1 MTDLRVVTIN
11 GTDKIL
17 ESAAVE
23 GLADSL
29 RGRVLQP
36 GDAVYDQA
44 RQVWN
49 GMIDR
54 RPALIARCAGAA
66 DVIAAVRFARIHE
79 LLVSIKGGGH
89 NITGNAVCEGGLMI
103 DLSLMKG
110 MRIDPLARTV
120 RAEAGLTWGEFNRET
135 EAFGLATTG
144 GVVSTTGIAGLTL
157 GGGLGW
163 LMGKYGMAVDNVRSV
178 ELVDAS
184 GQIHTAD
191 AEQNPDLYWALRGGG
206 GNFGVAAS
214 FDYDAHPVSMIYG
227 GLIAFALPDAPKVW
241 EFFGDFA
248 AESPDELVLMMALVH
263 APDGSGHKIAAVVMC
278 HCGDLAKGEKAAAAI
293 RGAATP
299 LMDMLGPLP
308 YPVQNTLLDPGFP
321 EGARNYWKSAYF
333 KEITAGTVSV
343 MAERFAQTPSIMT
356 AMVIEHF
363 HGAGTRV
370 PLTATAF
377 PHREPGYNLVIP
389 GVWPDARDDDANIT
403 WVKDTFDVLAPYT
416 ADSVYV
422 NYLADDDTARVQA
435 AYGPCWDR
443 LRQVKRTY
451 DPENVFH
458 LNQNI
463 TPA

>member
-1 MTDLRVVTIN
+1 MTSGSVPQEAVDQLRATIS
-11 GTDKIL
+11 GETLTAVD
-17 ESAAVE
+17 AAY
-23 GLADSL
+23 
-29 RGRVLQP
+29 
-36 GDAVYDQA
+36 DAV
-44 RQVWN
+44 RQVHN
-49 GMIDR
+49 GIIDK
-54 RPALIARCAGAA
+54 RPAVIVRCQNTADIA
-66 DVIAAVRFARIHE
+66 DAVKFAREHDLEILSPRRWPQRGGAGCERRWPHDRHPDHE
-79 LLVSIKGGGH
+79 GRSCRPGH
-89 NITGNAVCEGGLMI
+89 
-103 DLSLMKG
+103 S
-110 MRIDPLARTV
+110 AR
-120 RAEAGLTWGEFNRET
+120 AGQAGLSWNEYNRAT
-135 EAFGLATTG
+135 AAYGLATTG

-178 ELVDAS
+178 ELVDAN
-184 GQIHTAD
+184 GQIRTAD

-214 FDYDAHPVSMIYG
+214 FEYDAHPVSMIYG
-227 GLIAFALPDAPKVW
+227 GLIAFDLPDAPKVW

-248 AESPDELVLMMALVH
+248 AESPDELVLIMALVH
-263 APDGSGHKIAAVVMC
+263 APDGSGHKIAAVGMC
-278 HCGDLAKGEKAAAAI
+278 HCGDPAEGEKAAAAI

-321 EGARNYWKSAYF
+321 KGARNYWKSAYF
-333 KEITAGTVSV
+333 KEITADTVSV
-343 MAERFAQTPSIMT
+343 MVARFAQTPSVMT
-356 AMVIEHF
+356 GMVIEHF
-363 HGAGTRV
+363 HGAVTRV
-370 PLTATAF
+370 PPTATVF

-389 GVWPDARDDDANIT
+389 GVWSAARDDAANIT
-403 WVKDTFDVLAPYT
+403 WVRDTFDSLAPYT

-443 LRQVKRTY
+443 LQQVKRIY

-458 LNQNI
+458 LNQNV